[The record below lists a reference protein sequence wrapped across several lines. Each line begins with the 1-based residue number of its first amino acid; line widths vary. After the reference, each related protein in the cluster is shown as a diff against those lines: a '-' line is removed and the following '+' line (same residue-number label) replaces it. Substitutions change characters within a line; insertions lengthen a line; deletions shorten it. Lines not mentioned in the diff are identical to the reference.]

1 MSKPKVFIASSSES
15 LPITRA
21 IVSNLDYDYEITAWN
36 GGTFTLSST
45 TIDDLVKK
53 SSTTDFAIFVFQPD
67 DLSTSRGSVDRV
79 VRDNVLFELG
89 LFIGA
94 IGVSRCLIVKPR
106 NVDLKLPS
114 DLLGLTMADYD
125 SERSDNN
132 YESALTKACHQMDVA
147 MKAQGGLDRK
157 ALLSTEKL
165 IANPAEYKLG
175 NAALKVLINCLETHT
190 SSPDGKRFHMIA
202 HELKE
207 LDEGV
212 IRVQLI
218 KLERMSLVE
227 KAITVSNYNED
238 DIFYSYKITDAG
250 IDCVLENETVRN

>member
-15 LPITRA
+15 LPITKA

-106 NVDLKLPS
+106 DVDLKLPS

-125 SERSDNN
+125 SERSDKNFD
-132 YESALTKACHQMDVA
+132 SALTKACHQMDLA
-147 MKAQGGLDRK
+147 MKEHGSLDRT
-157 ALLSTEKL
+157 ALSSTQKL
-165 IANPAEYKLG
+165 IVNPAEYKLG
-175 NAALKVLINCLETHT
+175 IAAHKILINCLETHT
-190 SSPDGKRFHMIA
+190 NSPNGKTFFSISN
-202 HELKE
+202 ELKT
-207 LDEGV
+207 LDDGV

-218 KLERMSLVE
+218 KLERMSLIQKEIQV
-227 KAITVSNYNED
+227 NGYNDNE
-238 DIFYSYKITDAG
+238 FYYAYRITDAG
-250 IDCVLENETVRN
+250 IDCVLENEVVAD